1 MTQTVDDVL
10 HDLAKRG
17 EISHISLT
25 PNSRGDGW
33 CASFTMCS
41 RFGTS
46 FAEDRDPAQA
56 IIRACT
62 SAKMKPR
69 PAAKKHTDIDA
80 EPETLDW
87 SLPYEEPGGSGGL
100 QPVINAE
107 PEPPV
112 DASDTNDADGG
123 VTIDWSTGKPVEPE
137 SFDDLM

>member
-10 HDLAKRG
+10 HDLAARG

-62 SAKMKPR
+62 TAKMKPR
-69 PAAKKHTDIDA
+69 PATKHRVTVDA
-80 EPETLDW
+80 EPE
-87 SLPYEEPGGSGGL
+87 PMP
-100 QPVINAE
+100 A
-107 PEPPV
+107 PEVAPE
-112 DASDTNDADGG
+112 GG

>member
-10 HDLAKRG
+10 HDLAARG

-62 SAKMKPR
+62 TAKMKPR
-69 PAAKKHTDIDA
+69 PTTKHRVVVEHEPTP
-80 EPETLDW
+80 EPET
-87 SLPYEEPGGSGGL
+87 
-100 QPVINAE
+100 
-107 PEPPV
+107 
-112 DASDTNDADGG
+112 GG

>member
-33 CASFTMCS
+33 CASFSMCS
-41 RFGTS
+41 RFGVS
-46 FAEDRDPAQA
+46 FAEDPDPAQA

-62 SAKMKPR
+62 TAKMKPR
-69 PAAKKHTDIDA
+69 AAPKHHAVIDA
-80 EPETLDW
+80 EKFHDAPWSSTDPDLAQEARMNAVEAEAGVPEPET
-87 SLPYEEPGGSGGL
+87 
-100 QPVINAE
+100 
-107 PEPPV
+107 
-112 DASDTNDADGG
+112 GG
-123 VTIDWSTGKPVEPE
+123 VTIDWSTGLPVEPE